1 MNVIICCVISL
12 CCMAAHYFFPLY
24 GYTGGNYILAKP
36 LVGGLICGVLLGDV
50 KTGLEIGCAIQLT
63 YLSYMTIGGAATIIA
78 ATIPESSSLSVN
90 ISSVTEIVSFSL
102 RIGITPFS
110 SITVMQCC

>member
-63 YLSYMTIGGAATIIA
+63 YLSYMTIGGAATVDQGFLAYPITAIA
-78 ATIPESSSLSVN
+78 IMTKMDAGSAIALAV
-90 ISSVTEIVSFSL
+90 
-102 RIGITPFS
+102 
-110 SITVMQCC
+110 

>member
-36 LVGGLICGVLLGDV
+36 LVGGLI
-50 KTGLEIGCAIQLT
+50 
-63 YLSYMTIGGAATIIA
+63 
-78 ATIPESSSLSVN
+78 
-90 ISSVTEIVSFSL
+90 
-102 RIGITPFS
+102 
-110 SITVMQCC
+110 

>member
-50 KTGLEIGCAIQLT
+50 KTGL
-63 YLSYMTIGGAATIIA
+63 
-78 ATIPESSSLSVN
+78 
-90 ISSVTEIVSFSL
+90 
-102 RIGITPFS
+102 
-110 SITVMQCC
+110 